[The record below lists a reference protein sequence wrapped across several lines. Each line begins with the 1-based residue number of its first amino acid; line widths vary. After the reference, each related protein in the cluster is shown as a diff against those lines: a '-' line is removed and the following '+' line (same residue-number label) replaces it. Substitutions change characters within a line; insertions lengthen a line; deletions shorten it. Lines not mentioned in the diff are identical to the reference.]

1 MYKTGKKAEALTK
14 SPRWYTQKQIHEA
27 WVRTLTSS
35 YGDTLIY
42 SLYDLADKPF
52 IKIEEINPHLA
63 VFREGKRDLVDQ
75 IMRIVNS
82 ELNKELE

>member
-1 MYKTGKKAEALTK
+1 MYKTAKKAQALTK
-14 SPRWYTQKQIHEA
+14 SSRWYTQKQIHEA
-27 WVRTLTSS
+27 WVRTLTGT

-52 IKIEEINPHLA
+52 IKIEDINPHLA
-63 VFREGKRDLVDQ
+63 VFREGKRDLVEQ

-82 ELNKELE
+82 ELTKEQQ